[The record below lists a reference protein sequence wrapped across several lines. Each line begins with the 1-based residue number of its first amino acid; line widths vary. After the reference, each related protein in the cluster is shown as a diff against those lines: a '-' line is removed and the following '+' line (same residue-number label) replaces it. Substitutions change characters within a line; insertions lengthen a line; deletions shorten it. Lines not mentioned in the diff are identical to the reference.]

1 MVPAIQTL
9 VQATQDALPADGDYE
24 VAEVRDLAGLH
35 GALATSAAPSP
46 SIPFPV
52 QSQISFDE
60 FRQLPRHSVML
71 LGNLGRDIEV
81 RTTSTGKDV
90 ASVGLAV
97 TVGVSP
103 RDEQGGGSNVPY
115 TQWYNLTFW
124 QDAAHA
130 AATNVRKGSQV
141 LVIGNLSKGTAPNST
156 KERLEVGVESRE
168 SRGS

>member
-1 MVPAIQTL
+1 
-9 VQATQDALPADGDYE
+9 
-24 VAEVRDLAGLH
+24 
-35 GALATSAAPSP
+35 
-46 SIPFPV
+46 
-52 QSQISFDE
+52 
-60 FRQLPRHSVML
+60 ML

-97 TVGVSP
+97 TVAVSP
-103 RDEQGGGSNVPY
+103 RDEQGGGSNMPY

-168 SRGS
+168 SRGSWGLLIAVLWLSHLHEGLRLGVDL